1 MKTYTREELD
11 EIIAKHIKW
20 VRSEEGG
27 ERTDLSGAYLIGADL
42 SRANLS
48 RADLS
53 GADLSGANLSRAN
66 LSRADLSGADLSGA
80 NLSGAYLSRAKT
92 KETYFEPQ
100 SKYHVMHREDGM
112 VKIGCK
118 EKTIPEWDEWFA
130 GTDEYETK
138 RGAYDFKRIRAHYLS
153 VRAYVMAMK
162 E

>member
-11 EIIAKHIKW
+11 EIIKKHIKW

-27 ERTDLSGAYLIGADL
+27 ER
-42 SRANLS
+42 
-48 RADLS
+48 
-53 GADLSGANLSRAN
+53 
-66 LSRADLSGADLSGA
+66 A
-80 NLSGAYLSRAKT
+80 NLSGAYLSRANLSGAKV

-118 EKTIPEWDEWFA
+118 EKTIEQWDAFFA
-130 GTDEYETK
+130 STDEYETK
-138 RGAYDFKRIRAHYLS
+138 RGTDDFNRIHAHYLS

-162 E
+162 ELK

>member
-27 ERTDLSGAYLIGADL
+27 ERADLSGAYLIG
-42 SRANLS
+42 
-48 RADLS
+48 
-53 GADLSGANLSRAN
+53 
-66 LSRADLSGADLSGA
+66 ADLSGADLSGA